1 MSRLP
6 SKGAIRKEFVRTTK
20 QTKIVVKSIRYADFI
35 GAKPLRYVPQKRP
48 IRYKN
53 RYSDTNPKRM
63 NGA

>member
-35 GAKPLRYVPQKRP
+35 GAKPLRYVPQKKGQSDTKTATVTP
-48 IRYKN
+48 IRN
-53 RYSDTNPKRM
+53 V
-63 NGA
+63 